1 MLDEAGTPV
10 ESPVQSGS
18 LEFTENEEIFSPNSW
33 NDSELIPQTLDIV
46 PERKAAKNA
55 KNQIKKSKVRAKFFY
70 KKSLAY

>member
-1 MLDEAGTPV
+1 MLDEAGTLV

-33 NDSELIPQTLDIV
+33 NDSELIPETLDIV
-46 PERKAAKNA
+46 PERRAAKNA

-70 KKSLAY
+70 KKV